1 MKNICF
7 IGAFDK
13 LDLILYLS
21 KILNGFDKKVLI
33 IDSTQLQK
41 AKYIV
46 PTINP
51 TKSYITR
58 FEDIDIAVGFDNYE
72 EIEKYIGFTEEQK
85 MNYDYALVDID
96 EQEKFQ
102 NFNNQDTLKNY
113 FVTSFELYSIR
124 KGLETI
130 KKIEK
135 PIKLTKVLFSN
146 EINENDNYY
155 LDYLALGY
163 KIAWED
169 NKINFPYETQNI
181 EAMIENQKN
190 FKIKIKGLSQ
200 QYKDSIEFL
209 LTDMIPDIDRMSI
222 KRVMKNMKRLLLK
235 LKINI
240 KIELNG

>member
-21 KILNGFDKKVLI
+21 KIIKCLGKKVLI

-41 AKYIV
+41 ARYIV

-58 FEDIDIAVGFDNYE
+58 FEDIDIAIGFDSYE
-72 EIEKYIGFTEEQK
+72 EIERYIGFTENQK
-85 MNYDYALVDID
+85 MKYDYALVNVDN
-96 EQEKFQ
+96 QENFD
-102 NFNNQDTLKNY
+102 NFNNTDTLRNY
-113 FVTSFELYSIR
+113 FVTSFDLYSIK

-135 PIKLTKVLFSN
+135 PIKITKVLFSR
-146 EINENDNYY
+146 EMNENDNYY
-155 LDYLALGY
+155 LDYLSLGY
-163 KIAWED
+163 KISWEEK
-169 NKINFPYETQNI
+169 KINFPYDTQDI

-190 FKIKIKGLSQ
+190 FKINIKWLTQ
-200 QYKDSIEFL
+200 AYKESLEYLII
-209 LTDMIPDIDRMSI
+209 DMIPDINITNLRRI
-222 KRVMKNMKRLLLK
+222 MKN
-235 LKINI
+235 
-240 KIELNG
+240 IEKEG

>member
-13 LDLILYLS
+13 LDLLLYLA
-21 KILNGFDKKVLI
+21 KIITGLGKKVLI
-33 IDSTQLQK
+33 IDATQLQK
-41 AKYIV
+41 ARYIV

-58 FEDIDIAVGFDNYE
+58 FENIDIAIGFDSYE
-72 EIEKYIGFTEEQK
+72 EIERYIGFIEDQK
-85 MNYDYALVDID
+85 MKYDYALVNVDD
-96 EQEKFQ
+96 EEKFE

-130 KKIEK
+130 RKIDK
-135 PIKLTKVLFSN
+135 PIKITKILFSR

-155 LDYLALGY
+155 LDYLSLGY
-163 KIAWED
+163 KIIWDE
-169 NKINFPYETQNI
+169 NKINFPYETEDI

-190 FKIKIKGLSQ
+190 FKINTKWLTQ
-200 QYKDSIEFL
+200 TYKESLEYL
-209 LTDMIPDIDRMSI
+209 LMDMIPNINITNLRRI
-222 KRVMKNMKRLLLK
+222 MKN
-235 LKINI
+235 
-240 KIELNG
+240 IEKEG